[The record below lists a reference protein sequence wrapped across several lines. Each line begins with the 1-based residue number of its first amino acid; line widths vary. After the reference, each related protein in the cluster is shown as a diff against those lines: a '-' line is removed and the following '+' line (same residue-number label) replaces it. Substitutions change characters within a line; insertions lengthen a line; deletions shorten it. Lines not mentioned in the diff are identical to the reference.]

1 MDECQPLPMM
11 RAAVTAAAAASP
23 PRTSANSSTKGNDTA
38 PSGRY
43 TRRRIEPSRHYSPT
57 S

>member
-1 MDECQPLPMM
+1 VDECQPLPMM